1 MERSLGLM
9 CGAGPLP
16 ARMAEEARRQGWR
29 IVAYDFGGAPGL
41 AGRCEVVVKSAIT
54 DLAPVLAS
62 LRAERISAVLFSGKF
77 WMGDVLRTDHGDDA
91 STGMA
96 ALAGSLADTRL
107 AVAVTTTL
115 GEMGI
120 EVLDQRPFFGDWL
133 GARAEGS
140 VRTPTADEWSDVR
153 HGMRVARAA
162 ADAGVGQ
169 TVVVKR
175 GVVAAVEALEGTT
188 EAIAR
193 GTALAGPGAV
203 IVKVAA
209 HAQDYRFDM
218 PAIGPDSLEAAVR
231 GRAGVVA
238 VQADAVVVLERET
251 TVKRADAAGIAL
263 VTVDGV

>member
-29 IVAYDFGGAPGL
+29 VVAYDFGGAPGL
-41 AGRCEVVVKSAIT
+41 ADRADLVVKSAIT
-54 DLAPVLAS
+54 DLAPVLGS
-62 LRAERISAVLFSGKF
+62 LSAERISAVLFCGKV
-77 WMGDVLRTDHGDDA
+77 WIAEVLRTDRADDV
-91 STGMA
+91 STALA
-96 ALAGSLADTRL
+96 ARAGSLNDTRL
-107 AVAVTTTL
+107 AVVAATTL
-115 GEMGI
+115 AQMGI

-133 GARAEGS
+133 GGRARAS
-140 VRTPTADEWSDVR
+140 ARKPTDEEWSDV
-153 HGMRVARAA
+153 HLGARVARAA

-193 GTALAGPGAV
+193 GTALAGPGAIV
-203 IVKVAA
+203 VKVAA
-209 HAQDYRFDM
+209 RAQDYRFDM

-231 GRAGVVA
+231 GRAAVVA
-238 VQADAVVVLERET
+238 VQADAVVVLDGTT
-251 TVKRADAAGIAL
+251 TVERADAAGIAL
-263 VTVDGV
+263 VTVDGL